1 MITRGVRLDVRARG
15 AIASEIMSAL
25 APLRH
30 APFRF
35 LLLGRTT
42 SMLGNSVAPMA
53 LAFAVLDLTGSVR
66 DLGFVVAARSLTNVV
81 FILFGG
87 VLADRLP
94 RKVVMIGSSALAFL
108 TQGTVAILLF
118 THTATIGLLL
128 VLAALNG
135 MVSAFT
141 FPAMAAIAGQVVPD
155 EIRQQSNALL
165 RMSINVVGIGG
176 AAIGGLLIATVGPA
190 WSIAVDALTFA
201 VAGVFFSFIRVSQVR
216 EPAAGRTSML
226 HELRVGWREFA
237 ARTWLWAV
245 VAGFCVLN
253 VMLAAALGVLGP
265 AVADD
270 TFGRTGWGLVLSAE
284 LAGLALGGLV
294 ALRVKTRRFL
304 LLGVLGMTP
313 VIPVLLALGIAP
325 HVPLLVGV
333 SLLAGIG
340 IEIFGVSWETSMQR
354 HVPADLLAR
363 VYSWDMLGSIL
374 AIPLGQA
381 VAGPVAT
388 AIGTRNALV
397 GAAIIS
403 ALAIIGMVAVPA
415 VRNLDNTPVSEAAQ
429 PAPVPAG

>member
-1 MITRGVRLDVRARG
+1 
-15 AIASEIMSAL
+15 MSAL

-87 VLADRLP
+87 VLADRLR
-94 RKVVMIGSSALAFL
+94 RKVVMIGSSSLAFL
-108 TQGTVAILLF
+108 TQGAVAAMLF
-118 THTATIGLLL
+118 TDTATVGLLM
-128 VLAALNG
+128 VFAALNG
-135 MVSAFT
+135 LVSAFT

-176 AAIGGLLIATVGPA
+176 AAVGGLLIASVGPA

-216 EPAAGRTSML
+216 EPVAGRTSML

-265 AVADD
+265 KVADD
-270 TFGRTGWGLVLSAE
+270 TFGRTAWGLVVSAE

-294 ALRVKTRRFL
+294 ALRLKTRRFL
-304 LLGVLGMTP
+304 LIGVLGMTP

-325 HVPLLVGV
+325 HVPLLIGV

-363 VYSWDMLGSIL
+363 VYSWDMLGSIV

-381 VAGPVAT
+381 VAGPVAD
-388 AIGTRNALV
+388 AMGTRNALV
-397 GAAIIS
+397 GAAIVS

-415 VRNLDNTPVSEAAQ
+415 VRNLDNTPVSEVAE

>member
-1 MITRGVRLDVRARG
+1 
-15 AIASEIMSAL
+15 MSAL

-94 RKVVMIGSSALAFL
+94 RKVVMIGSSSLAFL
-108 TQGTVAILLF
+108 TQGAVAAMLF
-118 THTATIGLLL
+118 TDTATVGLLM
-128 VLAALNG
+128 VFAALNG
-135 MVSAFT
+135 LVSAFT

-176 AAIGGLLIATVGPA
+176 AAVGGLLIASVGPA

-216 EPAAGRTSML
+216 EPVAGRTSML

-265 AVADD
+265 KVADD
-270 TFGRTGWGLVLSAE
+270 TFGRTAWGLVVSAQ

-294 ALRVKTRRFL
+294 ALRLKTRRFL
-304 LLGVLGMTP
+304 LIGVLGMTP

-325 HVPLLVGV
+325 HVPLLIGV

-363 VYSWDMLGSIL
+363 VYSWDMLGSIV

-381 VAGPVAT
+381 VAGPVAD
-388 AIGTRNALV
+388 AMGTRNALV
-397 GAAIIS
+397 GAAIVS

-415 VRNLDNTPVSEAAQ
+415 VRNLDNTPVSEVAE

>member
-1 MITRGVRLDVRARG
+1 
-15 AIASEIMSAL
+15 MSAL

-94 RKVVMIGSSALAFL
+94 RKVVMIGSSSLAFL
-108 TQGTVAILLF
+108 TQGAVAAMLF
-118 THTATIGLLL
+118 TDTATVGLLM
-128 VLAALNG
+128 VFAALNG
-135 MVSAFT
+135 LVSAFT

-165 RMSINVVGIGG
+165 RMSINIVGIGG
-176 AAIGGLLIATVGPA
+176 AAVGGLLIASVGPA

-216 EPAAGRTSML
+216 EPVAGRTSML

-265 AVADD
+265 KVADD
-270 TFGRTGWGLVLSAE
+270 TFGRTAWGLVVSAQ

-294 ALRVKTRRFL
+294 ALRLKTRRFL
-304 LLGVLGMTP
+304 LIGVLGMTP

-325 HVPLLVGV
+325 HVPLLIGV

-363 VYSWDMLGSIL
+363 VYSWDMLGSIV

-381 VAGPVAT
+381 VAGPVAD
-388 AIGTRNALV
+388 AMGTRNALV
-397 GAAIIS
+397 GAAIVS

-415 VRNLDNTPVSEAAQ
+415 VRNLDNTPVSEVAE